1 MSGHSKWHQ
10 IRHKKSKEDAR
21 RGKIF
26 TKLIRE
32 ITVAARMGG
41 GDPEANARLRT
52 AIAAAKAENM
62 PKENI
67 ERAIKRG
74 LGEIPGST
82 FEEVTFEGYG
92 PGGVALLVEVLT
104 DNRKRTAADIRHIFS
119 KHHGAMG
126 EVGCVSWLFK
136 KRGLITVAKDEVDE
150 DHLMEVA
157 LEAGAEDIREGEQE
171 FEVVTDPGSF
181 EQVKEAL
188 QEAGL
193 SVTFAEITMV
203 PQTTVRLEGKEAQQ
217 MLKLMEELEESDDVQ
232 RVYANFDIPEEE
244 MEQLSA

>member
-32 ITVAARMGG
+32 ITVAARLGG
-41 GDPEANARLRT
+41 GDPDSNPRLRS

-74 LGEIPGST
+74 LGEIPGAA

-92 PGGVALLVEVLT
+92 PGGVALLVEALT
-104 DNRKRTAADIRHIFS
+104 DNRKRTAADLRHIFS
-119 KHHGAMG
+119 KHHGTMG

-136 KRGLITVAKDEVDE
+136 KRGLISLPKEGVDE
-150 DHLMEVA
+150 DRLMEVA
-157 LEAGAEDIREGEQE
+157 LEAGAEDVREGERD
-171 FEVVTDPGSF
+171 FEVITDPAAF
-181 EQVKEAL
+181 EGVKEAL
-188 QEAGL
+188 QRAGL
-193 SVTFAEITMV
+193 PIAFAEITMV

-244 MEQLSA
+244 MERLSA